1 LVAPVA
7 GEVVD
12 RNAMIGAIAVSGG
25 EPMFRIVR
33 EGELELLADVAE
45 TDILKLKPELTARLR
60 FVGIADPV
68 AGTVR
73 LVEPR
78 VDAASRLGRV
88 RIRIE
93 DSSAVRAGMFADAEI
108 IVSEAERVAIP
119 VTALSGGSA
128 GTFAMKVTD
137 GVVERVAIRTG
148 VRDGALVEVI
158 EGLAPG
164 DNVVTKAGAFVRD
177 GDRINPV
184 PDAPATE

>member
-1 LVAPVA
+1 VATQGLAAAQAQLKLVDAQLADIDLKLKRTEVVAPVA

-12 RNAMIGAIAVSGG
+12 RNAMIGAIAASGG

-119 VTALSGGSA
+119 VTAL
-128 GTFAMKVTD
+128 
-137 GVVERVAIRTG
+137 
-148 VRDGALVEVI
+148 
-158 EGLAPG
+158 
-164 DNVVTKAGAFVRD
+164 
-177 GDRINPV
+177 
-184 PDAPATE
+184 